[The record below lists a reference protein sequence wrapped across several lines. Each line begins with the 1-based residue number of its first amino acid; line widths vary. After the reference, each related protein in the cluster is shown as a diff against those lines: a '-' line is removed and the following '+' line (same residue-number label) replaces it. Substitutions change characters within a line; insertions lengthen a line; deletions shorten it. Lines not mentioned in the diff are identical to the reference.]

1 MLSRSFNE
9 HPIWKR
15 RVRVF
20 DRCFRAPSLDRL
32 ASLWL
37 HKLGILG
44 KEELKI
50 LARLIRRGMTVVDA
64 GANQGL
70 YTLYLADLV
79 RPGRVFALEPEPRLY
94 RQLVSN
100 VRNNSAE
107 NVNCYQ
113 IALSD
118 SAGSLT
124 LVPGGLNLGDNRI
137 ILDQEEPPEKI
148 SVKAATLDE
157 LSLAEKID
165 FLKMDIQGWEAK
177 ALTGARKTL
186 ERNPNL
192 ILMFEFWPYGLVKA
206 GANPD
211 AVLRFLEECG
221 LGLWQV
227 RNGKL
232 IGLEGTKLPDV
243 KKKFAYCNLIGTKNR
258 SLVLDMID

>member
-1 MLSRSFNE
+1 MLSRRFNE

-44 KEELKI
+44 KDEVKI
-50 LARLIRRGMTVVDA
+50 LARLIRRGMTVIDA

-79 RPGRVFALEPEPRLY
+79 RPGRVFAFEPEPMLY

-100 VRNNSAE
+100 IRNNSAE
-107 NVNCYQ
+107 NVDSYQ

-124 LVPGGLNLGDNRI
+124 
-137 ILDQEEPPEKI
+137 
-148 SVKAATLDE
+148 
-157 LSLAEKID
+157 
-165 FLKMDIQGWEAK
+165 
-177 ALTGARKTL
+177 
-186 ERNPNL
+186 
-192 ILMFEFWPYGLVKA
+192 
-206 GANPD
+206 
-211 AVLRFLEECG
+211 
-221 LGLWQV
+221 
-227 RNGKL
+227 
-232 IGLEGTKLPDV
+232 
-243 KKKFAYCNLIGTKNR
+243 
-258 SLVLDMID
+258 

>member
-15 RVRVF
+15 RVHIF
-20 DRCFRAPSLDRL
+20 DRSFRAPSLDRL

-37 HKLGILG
+37 HKFGILG
-44 KEELKI
+44 KHELKI
-50 LARLIRRGMTVVDA
+50 LARLIRRGMTVIDA

-70 YTLYLADLV
+70 FTLYLADLV
-79 RPGRVFALEPEPRLY
+79 CPGRVFALEPEPRLY

-100 VRNNSAE
+100 VRDNSAE
-107 NVNCYQ
+107 NVDCYQ

-137 ILDQEEPPEKI
+137 IVDQEERRKKI

-157 LSLAEKID
+157 LVPAEKID

-177 ALTGARKTL
+177 ALVGARKML
-186 ERNPNL
+186 ERNPDL
-192 ILMFEFWPYGLVKA
+192 ILMFEFWPCGLAKA
-206 GANPD
+206 GADPD
-211 AVLRFLEECG
+211 AILRGLEERG
-221 LGLWQV
+221 FGLWRV
-227 RNGKL
+227 RTAGSSDWK
-232 IGLEGTKLPDV
+232 GTKSPTQRNSLP
-243 KKKFAYCNLIGTKNR
+243 I
-258 SLVLDMID
+258 II